1 MIEMNNHIRTLQRL
15 LFAPLFSTAAIL
27 ALLTSPASAF
37 KPEQTSLAEQVQR
50 AQLICV
56 VEIAKVD
63 PVYSGAIIQ
72 TLKSPEGFDKEIIEF
87 KSVSLRPEDQPTIK
101 KGAKLLVL
109 LRATEGK
116 NWELAAYGGQAVW
129 PKSAKEW
136 PYSES
141 HVASMEATLD
151 TVKTLLLPNSN
162 SDEAIKAL
170 VSSPVVFKRL
180 VGLEILA
187 RSDSLKAY
195 PLSVAEASRRE
206 ADAEG
211 DVSRLAKSVSSKA
224 GAADPK

>member
-1 MIEMNNHIRTLQRL
+1 
-15 LFAPLFSTAAIL
+15 
-27 ALLTSPASAF
+27 
-37 KPEQTSLAEQVQR
+37 
-50 AQLICV
+50 
-56 VEIAKVD
+56 
-63 PVYSGAIIQ
+63 
-72 TLKSPEGFDKEIIEF
+72 
-87 KSVSLRPEDQPTIK
+87 
-101 KGAKLLVL
+101 
-109 LRATEGK
+109 
-116 NWELAAYGGQAVW
+116 
-129 PKSAKEW
+129 
-136 PYSES
+136 
-141 HVASMEATLD
+141 MEATLD